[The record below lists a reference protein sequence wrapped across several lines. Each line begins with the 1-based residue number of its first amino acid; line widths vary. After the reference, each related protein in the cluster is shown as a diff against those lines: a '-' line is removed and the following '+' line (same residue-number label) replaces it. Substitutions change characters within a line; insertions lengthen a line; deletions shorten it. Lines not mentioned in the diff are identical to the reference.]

1 MKRTRDL
8 WDVLS
13 RPTAF
18 GQPRP
23 ITNTCSRLFPFF
35 FFKIKLGKERQQK
48 TKKKTSGYK
57 VENYYYRNDLAEQR
71 CPFRHILTVDKV
83 GLASNNLHTIQIE
96 NYSTDETKTKILIT
110 ETKAKKKRRR
120 RRKVRTKWMARRKV
134 VLISIV
140 TPSQFDVNMRFK
152 HGRIAQNQTDPAI
165 HRHRTE
171 LVVSSS
177 SSFPLLSP
185 SLSLFLSHILSLGR
199 FTH

>member
-1 MKRTRDL
+1 M
-8 WDVLS
+8 
-13 RPTAF
+13 
-18 GQPRP
+18 
-23 ITNTCSRLFPFF
+23 
-35 FFKIKLGKERQQK
+35 
-48 TKKKTSGYK
+48 
-57 VENYYYRNDLAEQR
+57 ENYYYRNDLAEQR

-120 RRKVRTKWMARRKV
+120 RKVRTKWMARRKV
-134 VLISIV
+134 MLISIV

-177 SSFPLLSP
+177 FPLLSP
-185 SLSLFLSHILSLGR
+185 SLPLSHILSLGR